1 MILLKDEDAEIFKMF
16 YDWLYTGN
24 IPKAPTTFRLSKAV
38 SEAEMERHET
48 ELLGRFD
55 AHVRKLCKLYCLGE
69 RYETEHLLNNTIDTI
84 QDAFH
89 EYGTVFGPGL
99 ILFVFEKT
107 QKGSKLRELCIAANV
122 IHIDR
127 GCGQLREE
135 LMMAAKLTEDFL
147 PEMMKWISRNFVMF
161 GRRQAEGFNP
171 TKPTQ
176 GFSMLNRKKLCPC
189 HFHKHTS
196 SKDAHKGHNKCAVP
210 YNKCGHSEEDDEG
223 KVAVPIWIP

>member
-1 MILLKDEDAEIFKMF
+1 
-16 YDWLYTGN
+16 
-24 IPKAPTTFRLSKAV
+24 
-38 SEAEMERHET
+38 MERHET

-55 AHVRKLCKLYCLGE
+55 AHVRKLCQLYCLGE
-69 RYETEHLLNNTIDTI
+69 KYETEHLLNNTIDTI

-135 LMMAAKLTEDFL
+135 LMMAAMLTEDFL
-147 PEMMKWISRNFVMF
+147 SEMMKWISRNFVMF

-171 TKPTQ
+171 AKPTQ
-176 GFSMLNRKKLCPC
+176 GFS
-189 HFHKHTS
+189 
-196 SKDAHKGHNKCAVP
+196 SKSPHLPV
-210 YNKCGHSEEDDEG
+210 
-223 KVAVPIWIP
+223 KVRSTQELDP

>member
-1 MILLKDEDAEIFKMF
+1 
-16 YDWLYTGN
+16 
-24 IPKAPTTFRLSKAV
+24 LSKAV

-176 GFSMLNRKKLCPC
+176 GFSSKSPPLACQSKIHSRTRSMIVLNRKKLCPC

-210 YNKCGHSEEDDEG
+210 YNKCGHSEEDDDG
-223 KVAVPIWIP
+223 KVAIPIWIP